1 MSIVVI
7 GINHRTS
14 PLELLERVTISQ
26 EALPK
31 ALHSLSVR
39 DDVREVVVLSTCN
52 RIEVYAITER
62 FHAAYADIRDFFC
75 ESSGLTPDELHPHLY
90 SQHDEAAIAHL
101 FEVASGLDSAVV
113 GETEILGQVGD
124 AWETARTEGVA
135 RTALNAL
142 FRHSLEVG
150 KRARTETGIS
160 RSTTSVSHAAVEMA
174 QEILGTLSERRV
186 LVVGAGGMGEGVA
199 SALLRAGVSSI
210 TVMNRTE
217 SRARDLAQRIDA
229 KVASMD
235 DLESEL
241 SRADVVLACTG
252 AGQAVITA
260 DALARARTS
269 VTTPLLIV
277 DVALPRDVESAAG
290 HLDGVTLRDLG
301 DLSDWASRGV
311 EQRAGEAA
319 KVRDIV
325 GQEVERFI
333 VDSVARQAAP
343 LISQLREV
351 AERVRQEELT
361 RYAHRLEDLTDD
373 QREVVESLTRGILA
387 KLLHSPSIQLK
398 DAAGTPQG
406 DRLSAAVRDLFGL
419 Q

>member
-14 PLELLERVTISQ
+14 PLELLEKVTITQ

-39 DDVREVVVLSTCN
+39 DDVREVVLLSTCS

-75 ESSGLTPDELHPHLY
+75 ETSGLTPEELQPHLY

-124 AWETARTEGVA
+124 AWEIARTEGVA
-135 RTALNAL
+135 RTSLNAL

-150 KRARTETGIS
+150 KRARNETGIS
-160 RSTTSVSHAAVEMA
+160 RATTSLSHAAVEMA
-174 QEILGTLSERRV
+174 REILGSLSERRV
-186 LVVGAGGMGEGVA
+186 LVVGAGAMGEGVA
-199 SALLRAGVSSI
+199 SALSRAGVSSI

-217 SRARDLAQRIDA
+217 VRAVDLAQRIDA
-229 KVASMD
+229 EVVPMD
-235 DLESEL
+235 DLEYEL

-260 DALARARTS
+260 ATLARAREAVIS
-269 VTTPLLIV
+269 PLLIV
-277 DVALPRDVESAAG
+277 DVALPRDVEPASA

-301 DLSDWASRGV
+301 DLNDWASRGV
-311 EQRAGEAA
+311 ELRAGEAA

-351 AERVRQEELT
+351 AERARQEELN
-361 RYAHRLEDLTDD
+361 RYAHRLEDFTPD
-373 QREVVESLTRGILA
+373 QQALVDSMTRGIIA

-406 DRLSAAVRDLFGL
+406 DRLSAAVRELFGL